1 MWQTRMG
8 YKSRHDFFGQRML
21 VKHEER
27 TITWFRSGGAIEV
40 LNHETFE
47 NIRYS

>member
-1 MWQTRMG
+1 MG

-21 VKHEER
+21 VEHEER
-27 TITWFRSGGAIEV
+27 NITRSLSGGAIGI
-40 LNHETFE
+40 LNCETLK

>member
-1 MWQTRMG
+1 MG

-21 VKHEER
+21 AKHEER
-27 TITWFRSGGAIEV
+27 NISWFRSGGAIGV
-40 LNHETFE
+40 LNYETFE